1 MRARGFILSAVLAAI
16 AALAFAAEGSP
27 EQWLQYASSDQPST
41 TVGGTNGQQLKLTD
55 KAPPGLALP
64 KFKSDKP
71 LFALWKVKL
80 DNACPRV
87 AADGGIWLAID
98 QSRKDGPYDLLYAD
112 AKAEGALAGASPVR
126 AWGVVEGRLDRA
138 APVKAGEV
146 SDGIDYNYCSQASFP
161 RQRFTLPGADGPV
174 AYHAAMRTDFFRG
187 CRSLYVNAAC
197 WYEGAVTIGGRKY
210 SCCLVDY
217 NANTR
222 FDDSGTT
229 RDACDRIRIGVP
241 GRVPVQFPGGGAV
254 SDPDGPEATR
264 YVGKCVEV
272 GGKLHILTV
281 SPDGAFVQFA
291 PGGTLAEGAIRVP
304 EGVEQFAVFGPM
316 GNFICKPV
324 GGLARVPAGEYMLDN
339 WWLARR
345 DAAGAIWR
353 IGDRYNTAG
362 KPVTVEPNQPAD
374 LDIGEPYVWE
384 VTTGS
389 GQSPRE
395 HSINVIIRARMRDIL
410 TMTVNGNQPPPPRV
424 HITSADGKY
433 DRMFALEYG

>member
-1 MRARGFILSAVLAAI
+1 MRARGFILSAVLATI
-16 AALAFAAEGSP
+16 AASAFAGNGPP

-112 AKAEGALAGASPVR
+112 AKAEGALAGASPV
-126 AWGVVEGRLDRA
+126 
-138 APVKAGEV
+138 KAGDV
-146 SDGIDYNYCSQASFP
+146 SEDKTINYAYARFLHV
-161 RQRFTLPGADGPV
+161 RFTLPGPDGPA
-174 AYHAAMRTDFFRG
+174 AYHAQFTYL
-187 CRSLYVNAAC
+187 RSKDERNIYVYSAC
-197 WYEGAVTIGGRKY
+197 WYEGPVTIDGRRLW
-210 SCCLVDY
+210 CLVADN

-229 RDACDRIRIGVP
+229 RDACDRIRIVP
-241 GRVPVQFPGGGAV
+241 PGEASQPGA
-254 SDPDGPEATR
+254 DGEKTTR
-264 YVGKCVEV
+264 YVGRYVEV
-272 GGKLHILTV
+272 GGKLHLLTV

-291 PGGTLAEGAIRVP
+291 PAGTLAEGAIRAP
-304 EGVEQFAVFGPM
+304 EGVEQFAVFGPA

-339 WWLARR
+339 WRLARA
-345 DAAGAIWR
+345 DAAEAIWR
-353 IGDRYNTAG
+353 IGDRYNTAE

-395 HSINVIIRARMRDIL
+395 HSINVAIRARRRDTL
-410 TMTVNGNQPPPPRV
+410 TMTVNGNQPPPPKV

-433 DRMFALEYG
+433 DRTFSMEYG